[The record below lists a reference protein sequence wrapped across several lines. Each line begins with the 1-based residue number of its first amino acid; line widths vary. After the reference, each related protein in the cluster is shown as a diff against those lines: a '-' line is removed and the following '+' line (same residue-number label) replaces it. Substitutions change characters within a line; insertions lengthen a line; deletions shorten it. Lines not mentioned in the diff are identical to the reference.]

1 MFLTGTLSVTRTF
14 SLLFPLREVKK
25 KYVLI
30 VVAVYCGLN
39 LLHDTVMAGKYDFL
53 YDLLICIDLL
63 EDHYFSYHTNFEFF
77 LHFESKF
84 LWSLLLYC

>member
-14 SLLFPLREVKK
+14 SLLFPLREVNK

-53 YDLLICIDLL
+53 
-63 EDHYFSYHTNFEFF
+63 
-77 LHFESKF
+77 
-84 LWSLLLYC
+84 